1 MLGVKGYYCVH
12 QSYLEGEVMR
22 LTMKKLTISVVICA
36 GMTGISTQAVAGCT
50 QSLTSDEYY
59 NTCIGTGSLNTYAGR
74 YNTASGYQALYSNT
88 TGAVN
93 TASGYQALYSNT
105 TGSYN
110 TASGL
115 NALWSNTEGI
125 NNTASGSYALYWNSE
140 GKNNTASGMHALNG
154 NTTGNN
160 NTAFGRQALT
170 YNTTGDNNIA
180 LGYGAGRNILTGSN
194 NIAISAAGAASDSGV
209 IRIGVQ
215 NTQIK
220 TIIAGIYGTTLTGTA
235 VVVNSKGQLGVAS
248 SSRRYKEDIQPMGD
262 VSNRLMDLRPV
273 TFRYKQADEAGN
285 KPIQYGL
292 IAEDVDTAMPELVVR
307 NEDDSPETVAYHVLP
322 SLLLNAYQKQQ
333 QELTATKEKL
343 AAAQIKLSTHD
354 ETLASEHS
362 ALLDAQSQIIA
373 MQEEMSRMRESVDR
387 LMAAITPSTKL
398 ASAE

>member
-1 MLGVKGYYCVH
+1 
-12 QSYLEGEVMR
+12 
-22 LTMKKLTISVVICA
+22 
-36 GMTGISTQAVAGCT
+36 
-50 QSLTSDEYY
+50 
-59 NTCIGTGSLNTYAGR
+59 
-74 YNTASGYQALYSNT
+74 
-88 TGAVN
+88 
-93 TASGYQALYSNT
+93 
-105 TGSYN
+105 
-110 TASGL
+110 
-115 NALWSNTEGI
+115 
-125 NNTASGSYALYWNSE
+125 
-140 GKNNTASGMHALNG
+140 
-154 NTTGNN
+154 
-160 NTAFGRQALT
+160 
-170 YNTTGDNNIA
+170 
-180 LGYGAGRNILTGSN
+180 LTGSN

-220 TIIAGIYGTTLTGTA
+220 TLIAGIYGTTLTGTA